1 MIEFRNVSKTY
12 DTGSRAVKNINLRI
26 RDGEFVFFTGRSG
39 AGKSTLIKL
48 ITRELKPTEGEIEVN
63 GWNLSRIRQRDIPK
77 YRRSLGVVFQ
87 DFRLLNDRNVF
98 ENIAFAQRVIGASR
112 REIRENV
119 PEMLKLTG
127 LSAKYKN
134 MPFQLSGGEQQRGA
148 IARALVNRPS
158 VILADEPTGNLDE
171 KNSREIM
178 NLLLDINRM
187 GTTVVV
193 ITHSRELVESVGK
206 RVIVLD
212 RGTISEDRESAEE
225 RRPIS
230 SFFSDYRPKERR
242 KPAEREESPAEP
254 AAAAAMPGP
263 ERLRQLKQGTIPSR
277 EDEAEADAPW
287 EEDDEWLDD
296 EYEEDWFVSSDEKKE
311 EGGGPV

>member
-12 DTGSRAVKNINLRI
+12 DTGSRAVKNINLMI
-26 RDGEFVFFTGRSG
+26 NDGEFVFFTGRSG
-39 AGKSTLIKL
+39 SGKSTLIKL

-63 GWNLSRIRQRDIPK
+63 GWNLNKIRQRDIPK

-134 MPFQLSGGEQQRGA
+134 MPFQLSGGEQQRVA

-178 NLLLDINRM
+178 NLLSDINEM
-187 GTTVVV
+187 GTTVIV
-193 ITHSRELVESVGK
+193 ITHSREIVESFGR
-206 RVIVLD
+206 RVIMMD
-212 RGTISEDRESAEE
+212 RGSIMEDRGEKPEE
-225 RRPIS
+225 RPIS
-230 SFFSDYRPKERR
+230 TFFSEYRPKKR
-242 KPAEREESPAEP
+242 KEEPVP
-254 AAAAAMPGP
+254 AAKP
-263 ERLRQLKQGTIPSR
+263 EPEPEPKPESKLP
-277 EDEAEADAPW
+277 EV
-287 EEDDEWLDD
+287 EDDTGESVPWDDEDDEEWLDD
-296 EYEEDWFVSSDEKKE
+296 EYEDVQYGEAGPQ
-311 EGGGPV
+311 EGGSDS